1 MKNILT
7 TLILFAVFFTA
18 KAQYFVASIA
28 SDGTDLVVKIKP
40 VSGDL
45 TTNITSLSVT
55 LRVADGQ
62 PSFMFGDVTP
72 NTTDFPGLSIDLI
85 PSSLGSESGYTG
97 YLASY
102 LNSGGTTQGTY
113 LQDVEYELFRVVMA
127 GNPANTVDI
136 QISHD
141 DFEFPNSFA
150 INGSGGGSLLAGSLT
165 DPGFANFFYPDQQ
178 SYMNPDGANTYF
190 KEVQNQALPIT
201 LSTFTA
207 RAINNKD
214 AHLKWTTE
222 SEINGSHFEIERS
235 MDGVNFDKIATVA
248 ATGSADLGADYTYT
262 DADVN
267 DRTRDDVVRYYRL
280 RMVDLDGEYKYSGI
294 RNVNFTRELI
304 DFNMEIYPN
313 PTVDQVQIEMTGI
326 DNTIAERP
334 MLQIYDNSGALIQ
347 SRELDSDLGKIDM
360 RDLPSKMYHFMIT
373 YKGQNYAQ
381 KIIKM

>member
-1 MKNILT
+1 MKKFN
-7 TLILFAVFFTA
+7 TLFFILFCISNLSAQIDCGNGTNDSSSEVTA
-18 KAQYFVASIA
+18 SFNSASA
-28 SDGTDLVVKIKP
+28 SDTYIVDFTSTGALTETSGGITLWLMIPSSVGSAPTVTS
-40 VSGDL
+40 VSGDVTLNEVYTSNEFGDGNYYYYL
-45 TTNITSLSVT
+45 TT
-55 LRVADGQ
+55 
-62 PSFMFGDVTP
+62 PSQI
-72 NTTDFPGLSIDLI
+72 N
-85 PSSLGSESGYTG
+85 PSSLWSEATTRSIATVTFDT
-97 YLASY
+97 AI
-102 LNSGGTTQGTY
+102 NSGDLSLVLTSPIGQDAFDFGGGTY
-113 LQDVEYELFRVVMA
+113 LYYRTALTVCNGDEDSYITSQ
-127 GNPANTVDI
+127 ANI
-136 QISHD
+136 
-141 DFEFPNSFA
+141 
-150 INGSGGGSLLAGSLT
+150 
-165 DPGFANFFYPDQQ
+165 
-178 SYMNPDGANTYF
+178 
-190 KEVQNQALPIT
+190 LPIT

-222 SEINGSHFEIERS
+222 SEINGSHFELERS
-235 MDGVNFDKIATVA
+235 MDGVNFDKIATLA

-267 DRTRDDVVRYYRL
+267 DHTRDDVVRYYRL
-280 RMVDLDGEYKYSGI
+280 KMVDLDGEFKYSGI

-326 DNTIAERP
+326 DNTTTERP
-334 MLQIYDNSGALIQ
+334 MLQIYDNTGALIQ